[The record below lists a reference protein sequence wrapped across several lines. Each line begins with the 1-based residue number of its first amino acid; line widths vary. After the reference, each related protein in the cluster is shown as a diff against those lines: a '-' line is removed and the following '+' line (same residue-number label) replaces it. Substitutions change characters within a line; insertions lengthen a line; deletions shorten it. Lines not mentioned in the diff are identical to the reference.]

1 MSFLRLFI
9 DAAILICTWL
19 RNGEKTKLTLLI
31 TNLRHSKPIIHAD
44 CRVNLKQEK
53 KIKNK
58 DDQNL
63 KAKRGGG
70 GLGRSTFCKFFNLK
84 KKEFFILQQKLGQ
97 ISNSAIVCLI
107 FSIYKDHLFLQ
118 FYKNRWWFST

>member
-1 MSFLRLFI
+1 MHAFTKLNYALLLFI
-9 DAAILICTWL
+9 DAAILICTRL
-19 RNGEKTKLTLLI
+19 KNGGKTKLTLLI
-31 TNLRHSKPIIHAD
+31 TNARHSKPIIHAD

-70 GLGRSTFCKFFNLK
+70 DLEGQPFVNSST
-84 KKEFFILQQKLGQ
+84 
-97 ISNSAIVCLI
+97 
-107 FSIYKDHLFLQ
+107 
-118 FYKNRWWFST
+118 